1 MTATNSIAIFGGT
14 FDPIHNGHIHLI
26 KEILNSGKFTKVV
39 VVPAG
44 NPWRKTPVAPAD
56 DRLEMSKLAL
66 KEIDADVS
74 DCEVR
79 RGSPSYAIDTVKDL
93 EELYPGSTFTWIIGS
108 DALIGLSSWHQI
120 QELASQIQFLIIL
133 RPGHDLQKTT
143 IPSYIQWQSIEIDAL
158 DISAT
163 QIRKLVGSGGEIS
176 SLVPDSVARYIQSK
190 GLYGAA

>member
-1 MTATNSIAIFGGT
+1 
-14 FDPIHNGHIHLI
+14 
-26 KEILNSGKFTKVV
+26 
-39 VVPAG
+39 
-44 NPWRKTPVAPAD
+44 
-56 DRLEMSKLAL
+56 MSKLAL
-66 KEIDADVS
+66 KEIDVEVS

-79 RGSPSYAIDTVKDL
+79 RESPSYAIDTVKDL
-93 EELYPGSTFTWIIGS
+93 EEIYPGSTFTWIIGS